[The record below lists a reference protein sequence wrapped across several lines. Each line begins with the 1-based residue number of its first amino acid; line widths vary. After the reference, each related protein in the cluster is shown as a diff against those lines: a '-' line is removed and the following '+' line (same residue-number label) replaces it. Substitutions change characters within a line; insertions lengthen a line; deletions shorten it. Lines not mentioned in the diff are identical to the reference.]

1 LGQHNY
7 SPIQLSLLCNF
18 CFGVTVFCWPAYG
31 GVPDHPWFDPALAP
45 ASGTLP
51 RATEVG
57 LLPASDQI
65 GGFNVTVPSFGPSF
79 ALRKHERARRTHHLR
94 RLGPP
99 RPACLPGG
107 LRFAYCKSCQHSFSG
122 ANSYDSGHGGCFWAH
137 YVVTASS
144 ETAGGVEDR
153 EMTLLW
159 ARLKSWWQA
168 RAARAAYRRLFE
180 KDMRPRRRAF

>member
-1 LGQHNY
+1 M
-7 SPIQLSLLCNF
+7 P
-18 CFGVTVFCWPAYG
+18 V
-31 GVPDHPWFDPALAP
+31 HPSFDPALAP

-65 GGFNVTVPSFGPSF
+65 GGFNMTVLSFGPSF
-79 ALRKHERARRTHHLR
+79 ALRKHERPRRTHHLR
-94 RLGPP
+94 RL
-99 RPACLPGG
+99 ACPPGG
-107 LRFAYCKSCQHSFSG
+107 LRFAYCQSCQRSFSSAG
-122 ANSYDSGHGGCFWAH
+122 SYDSGHGGCFWAH
-137 YVVTASS
+137 YDARHGLDGTV
-144 ETAGGVEDR
+144 GGVEDR

-159 ARLKSWWQA
+159 ARLKSWWQT